1 MQFETGYDAIIAQVH
16 QIDPIAYGRSR
27 NYLDGAVTRLSP
39 YISRGVISTKQIA
52 EIVLAK
58 GYDLDQIERF
68 LQELAWR
75 DYFQRVWMA
84 LGDDINNDIKQP
96 QPNVEHNGIPE
107 ALTNANTRITA
118 VDRGIHDLKTDGYLH
133 NHLRMYVA
141 SIACNVGRSYW
152 LAPAKWMYYYL
163 LDADWASNALSW
175 QWVAGSFSKKKYF
188 ANQENINKYCATQQ
202 SNTFLDVAYEEL
214 PNLNIPEVLQKQISL
229 SLKTLLPEGET
240 LKINQDLPSYIYNFY
255 NLAPNWDNQIDANR
269 ILLLA
274 PSFFEQYPVCENTI
288 NFILKLAKNIEGI
301 QIYVG
306 EFDELADQ
314 LGGSTINYKEHPTNK
329 HYIGIAHPRDW
340 MVKEVEGN
348 YPSFFAFWKKCK
360 PHLKAN
366 FTKA

>member
-107 ALTNANTRITA
+107 ALTNANIGITA

-175 QWVAGSFSKKKYF
+175 QWVAGSFSQLY
-188 ANQENINKYCATQQ
+188 
-202 SNTFLDVAYEEL
+202 
-214 PNLNIPEVLQKQISL
+214 LQ
-229 SLKTLLPEGET
+229 LL
-240 LKINQDLPSYIYNFY
+240 
-255 NLAPNWDNQIDANR
+255 
-269 ILLLA
+269 
-274 PSFFEQYPVCENTI
+274 
-288 NFILKLAKNIEGI
+288 
-301 QIYVG
+301 
-306 EFDELADQ
+306 
-314 LGGSTINYKEHPTNK
+314 
-329 HYIGIAHPRDW
+329 
-340 MVKEVEGN
+340 
-348 YPSFFAFWKKCK
+348 
-360 PHLKAN
+360 
-366 FTKA
+366 